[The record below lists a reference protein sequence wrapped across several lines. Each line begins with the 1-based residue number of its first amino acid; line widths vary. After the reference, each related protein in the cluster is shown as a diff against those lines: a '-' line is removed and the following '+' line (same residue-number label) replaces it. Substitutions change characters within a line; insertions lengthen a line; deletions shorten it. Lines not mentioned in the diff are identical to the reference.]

1 MYVTCTYTILF
12 EYERNSLKESLH
24 TYAGLAELI
33 ISQRFINSSNVKRA
47 IDILIII
54 PNTAVF
60 GPTKLIETIAST
72 TTTSDCFNADSPFG
86 HRRNLQPKSSSEIF
100 IRAVV
105 VVVVVLA
112 IVSISLVGPN
122 TAVFGIK

>member
-24 TYAGLAELI
+24 AYAGLAELI

-54 PNTAVF
+54 RMNE
-60 GPTKLIETIAST
+60 LS
-72 TTTSDCFNADSPFG
+72 
-86 HRRNLQPKSSSEIF
+86 R
-100 IRAVV
+100 
-105 VVVVVLA
+105 
-112 IVSISLVGPN
+112 
-122 TAVFGIK
+122 